1 MKPNFALNLSH
12 DGIVLLHRASA
23 GWHHMGEVALDA
35 PDMAKDLSDLRRTA
49 TAVSAAG
56 LATKLV
62 IPNSQV
68 LYRNLPDPGG
78 SDTAR
83 KAAIRASLEGA
94 TPYALSDLVWD
105 WVATSGT
112 LQIAVVAKET
122 LEEAESFA
130 TEHRFNPVSFV
141 ALPEADAYSGEPF
154 FGRAKAADDLVGA
167 KTRIEPDVEAIRIL
181 AHREVEPDPVPEP
194 APEPAP
200 TPVPVTA
207 PAASAAP
214 NSTSLVD
221 LDEPQKAET
230 ATDVPPENGEQAD
243 HIEPPALT
251 QEPDPSVPKPQPE
264 DMTAPEGLEA
274 KDTPTDTPDTP
285 DDAKNAASEAPSS
298 FQSRR
303 VLSTTKT
310 DDPDAL
316 SVAPRLS
323 AQPSRVLA
331 DVRKAPEV
339 TSAQQ
344 LPDVEAPDGSNT
356 PVPQTLADPAPHGP
370 APIAVHVPVTSGDM
384 PLAPEDNAPK
394 PKPAKLRQTG
404 PLPEPPPMPAPLPAP
419 KRPTPAPVSDKPG
432 KAAATLGKLKT
443 LSVRAAQKAKPV
455 VAKAKTAKAKTEL
468 ANPVKPS
475 TKGFSTTD
483 VIAAPAPDGRLD
495 DTTMMPL
502 SDRAAGLDSVD
513 NTRDETEAMTVFGA
527 RRRNREAARKPRH
540 LGFILTGA
548 LVALLLLIGLIAGLL
563 PSPDTAET
571 PTETSAAQ
579 PLSDA
584 PNVSNTVLA
593 DAAPLPE
600 ADVAVETDAAD
611 EEEELTPELLEEA
624 SRPAPLG
631 AETETSEADLAKLT
645 ADYAATG
652 IWPLAPDAGDGTVVE
667 DSADDVYVASID
679 PGIQSQDA
687 GALVDVARHQGD
699 LPPRATTTPAPF
711 GTRYDFD
718 DAGFIRAT
726 PEGTV
731 TPDGIVVYA
740 GRPAIVPGARPG
752 SAVNE
757 AVETALNPAQA
768 AADDPVRLALAGFR
782 PKLRPEELQEANEK
796 ANLGGITRAQLG
808 GFRPKFRPASAQEQ
822 AAQEAIVAGANAP
835 APTAPV
841 VVASLIPKERPKDFS
856 KLAAAAA
863 AASAAAAIA
872 TDEGT
877 TKASAAA
884 TVTARVPDSKI
895 PSNAPTTV
903 ARAATVKN
911 AINLRALNLM
921 GVYGSSSDRRA
932 LVRLPSGR
940 FAKVKIG
947 DKIDG
952 GRVQSIGSDSLTY
965 VKNGRSVTL
974 EVAG

>member
-35 PDMAKDLSDLRRTA
+35 PDMAKDLSELRRTA

-141 ALPEADAYSGEPF
+141 ALPEADAYTGEPF

-181 AHREVEPDPVPEP
+181 AHREVEPDPVPEAAP
-194 APEPAP
+194 EPEPEPAP
-200 TPVPVTA
+200 TPVPSHTPEPA
-207 PAASAAP
+207 PIS
-214 NSTSLVD
+214 V
-221 LDEPQKAET
+221 LDETQKAEA
-230 ATDVPPENGEQAD
+230 ATDVAPENGEQAD
-243 HIEPPALT
+243 HIEPPAPT

-274 KDTPTDTPDTP
+274 KGTPTDTPDTP
-285 DDAKNAASEAPSS
+285 DDTKNAAPEAPSS

-323 AQPSRVLA
+323 AQPSRVLT

-344 LPDVEAPDGSNT
+344 LPDVVAPDGSNT

-370 APIAVHVPVTSGDM
+370 AHIAVHVPVTSGDM

-394 PKPAKLRQTG
+394 PKPAKLRKTG

-419 KRPTPAPVSDKPG
+419 QRPTPAPVSDKPG

-468 ANPVKPS
+468 AKPVKPS
-475 TKGFSTTD
+475 AKGFSTTD
-483 VIAAPAPDGRLD
+483 IITAPVAQGSGD

-513 NTRDETEAMTVFGA
+513 NTRDEAEAMTVFGA
-527 RRRNREAARKPRH
+527 RRRNREAARKPRY
-540 LGFILTGA
+540 LGLILTGA

-579 PLSDA
+579 PLSDV